1 MPVFERVSRYPYPR
15 ATVFAWHTRP
25 GAFAR
30 LSPPGMATA
39 LKPLTNGIEV
49 GSETELLISHPLVA
63 GLLPHVPRRGM
74 RKGAPIGVR
83 WLVRHVEL
91 VANERFVDEQVSG
104 PFRSWRHEHM
114 FTDGPGGSTIIT
126 DRVTWALP
134 VSIPGGIDQALV
146 EMQLDGLFAFRERQL
161 RDDLDLHTRLA
172 APPRRVV
179 VAGASGL
186 IGTQLCALLTT
197 GGHTVTRLV
206 RGSAKGQPDAVRWDP
221 AQRRLDVAALEGADA
236 VVNLSGESIAGRF
249 TRAHKEKVLASRL
262 DATNTLASAVTAAKV
277 PALVQASA
285 IGYYGARRPGEL
297 LTEASDPGQDL
308 LAGVVRAWEAAAQ
321 PAADAGVRVAQLRT
335 GIVLSEG
342 GGALAPQV
350 PLFSVGLGGRLGAP
364 NAWMSWIGLDDT
376 VRAYLHTI
384 LTDVVEGPTNL
395 VAPRPVT
402 NQEFATTLGRVL
414 HRPAAVPTPSIGPK
428 LLLGAEGYDQMIDTD
443 QRVASQKLSESG
455 FWFAQGTL
463 ADALRHALMR

>member
-15 ATVFAWHTRP
+15 ATVFAWHERP

-30 LSPPGMATA
+30 LSPPGMMTQ
-39 LKPLTNGIEV
+39 LRPLSNGLHI

-63 GLLPHVPRRGM
+63 GLLPNVPSIGK
-74 RKGAPIGVR
+74 RKGTPIGVR
-83 WLVRHVEL
+83 WQVRHVEY
-91 VANERFVDEQVSG
+91 AQGERFVDEQVKG
-104 PFRSWRHEHM
+104 PFKSWRHEHV
-114 FTDGPGGSTIIT
+114 FTDGPGGTTIIT
-126 DRVTWALP
+126 DRVTWELP
-134 VSIPGGIDQALV
+134 VSLPGSIDQALV

-172 APPRRVV
+172 ASPRRVV

-206 RGSAKGQPDAVRWDP
+206 RRSAKGQPDAVRWDP
-221 AQRRLDVAALEGADA
+221 SQRRIDLATLERADA
-236 VVNLSGESIAGRF
+236 VVNLAGHPIAGRF
-249 TRAHKEKVLASRL
+249 SGSHKAKVLSSRL
-262 DATNTLASAVTAAKV
+262 DATNTIAGASAAVKV
-277 PALVQASA
+277 PTLIQASA

-297 LTEASDPGQDL
+297 LTEQSQPGDGF
-308 LAGVVRAWEAAAQ
+308 LADVVRQWEAAAK

-364 NAWMSWIGLDDT
+364 DAWMSWIGLDDT
-376 VRAYLHTI
+376 VRAYLHAI

-414 HRPAAVPTPSIGPK
+414 HRPAAVPTPGIGPK
-428 LLLGAEGYDQMIDTD
+428 LLLGADGYDQMIDTD

>member
-1 MPVFERVSRYPYPR
+1 MPVFERSSRYPFPR

-30 LSPPGMATA
+30 LSPPGMVT
-39 LKPLTNGIEV
+39 PLSRHTDGINP
-49 GSETELLISHPLVA
+49 GSETEVLISHPLVA
-63 GLLPHVPRRGM
+63 GLLPDVPHRGRRRG
-74 RKGAPIGVR
+74 PIGVR

-91 VANERFVDEQVSG
+91 VPNERFVDEQVKG
-104 PFRSWRHEHM
+104 PFKSWRHEHE

-126 DRVTWALP
+126 DRVTWELP
-134 VSIPGGIDQALV
+134 VTLPGRLDQALV

-172 APPRRVV
+172 ASPRRVV

-186 IGTQLCALLTT
+186 IGTQLTALLTS
-197 GGHTVTRLV
+197 GGHHVTRLV
-206 RGSAKGQPDAVRWDP
+206 RTSAKGKPDAVRWDP
-221 AQRRLDVAALEGADA
+221 AAHRLDASALEGADA
-236 VVNLSGESIAGRF
+236 VVNLSGHSIGGRF
-249 TRAHKEKVLASRL
+249 TRAHKNKVLTSRL
-262 DATNTLASAVTAAKV
+262 DATGTLAAAAAQVGV
-277 PALVQASA
+277 PTLVQASA
-285 IGYYGARRPGEL
+285 IGYYGPRRPGEL
-297 LTEASDPGQDL
+297 LTERSTAGDGF
-308 LAGVVRAWEAAAQ
+308 LAEVVRAWEAAAK

-350 PLFSVGLGGRLGAP
+350 PLFSIGMGGRLAAP
-364 NAWMSWIGLDDT
+364 DAWFSWVGLDD
-376 VRAYLHTI
+376 VARAYVHTI

-395 VAPRPVT
+395 TAPRPVT

-414 HRPAAVPTPSIGPK
+414 HRPSVVPTPAIGPK
-428 LLLGAEGYDQMIDTD
+428 LVLGAEGYDQMIDTD
-443 QRVASQKLSESG
+443 QRVSSAKLGESG

-463 ADALRHALMR
+463 AEALRHALMR